1 MLECLVNGEIGGYLP
16 VTDRG
21 LAYGDGLFETIGVH
35 RGQPRWWQDHMDRMA
50 AGCERLGLPMP
61 PQAVLLR
68 EAQTVSAGQQRCVVK
83 IILTR
88 GPGGRG
94 YLPRAGAE
102 PTRIVAAH
110 AFPENLETQARLG
123 VQARSCELRL
133 AIQPRLGGIKHLNRL
148 EQVLAA
154 AETAQAGAEE
164 GILLDADGHVICAI
178 SANLFLVSGGQLL
191 TPRLDRCGVRG
202 VLRARIL
209 SAFKSR
215 CELRRISRDML
226 PEADEAF
233 TCSAI
238 RGIVP
243 LRRIDD
249 QAFTIGPVTRELQ
262 AWLEQATA

>member
-1 MLECLVNGEIGGYLP
+1 MLECLVNGEIGGYLS
-16 VTDRG
+16 VCDRG
-21 LAYGDGLFETIGVH
+21 LVYGDGLFETIGVH

-61 PQAVLLR
+61 AQAVLLR
-68 EAQTVSAGQQRCVVK
+68 EVQTVSAGQSHCVAK

-88 GPGGRG
+88 GISERG
-94 YLPRAGAE
+94 YRPSADAE
-102 PTRIVAAH
+102 PTRIVAA
-110 AFPENLETQARLG
+110 FPWPGDLEAAARMG
-123 VQARSCELRL
+123 VEARSCELRL

-164 GILLDADGHVICAI
+164 GILLDADGHVICAL

-209 SAFKSR
+209 RAFKSR

-226 PEADEAF
+226 SEADEAF
-233 TCSAI
+233 TCSSI

-249 QAFTIGPVTRELQ
+249 HAFAVGPVTRELQ
-262 AWLEQATA
+262 AWLERATA